1 WLIGITLILFINYP
15 MLTGYKEEPANDLEA
30 LGLGY
35 VHLIR
40 LGVVLG
46 ILLLVYLLIRY
57 LKKTGKLKE

>member
-1 WLIGITLILFINYP
+1 
-15 MLTGYKEEPANDLEA
+15 MLTGYKGKPANGLEA